1 MFLYELAIELDV
13 RSVDLA
19 EQAVALGLGPLGP
32 TADLT
37 AEQAASLRAAS
48 PQAAGGDPSRRMPPM
63 ADAAG
68 EGAVHRGVPPDD
80 GSSGRYVRYAI
91 IAVVVIAVLGLF
103 AYMATNGGPGER
115 ERPPPA
121 AIEAPAGGAAG
132 QHGEA
137 ARATMRR

>member
-37 AEQAASLRAAS
+37 ADQAASLRAAS
-48 PQAAGGDPSRRMPPM
+48 PQAAGSTGGDPSRRMPPM
-63 ADAAG
+63 ADAEGG
-68 EGAVHRGVPPDD
+68 EGPVRRGVPPDD

-91 IAVVVIAVLGLF
+91 IAVVVVAVLGLF

-115 ERPPPA
+115 EQAPSSA
-121 AIEAPAGGAAG
+121 VEAPA
-132 QHGEA
+132 
-137 ARATMRR
+137 